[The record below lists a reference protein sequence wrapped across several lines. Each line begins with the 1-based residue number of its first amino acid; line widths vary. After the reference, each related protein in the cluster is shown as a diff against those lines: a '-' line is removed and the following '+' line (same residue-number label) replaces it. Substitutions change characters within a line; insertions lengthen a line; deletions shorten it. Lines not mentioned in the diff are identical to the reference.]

1 MVSVRRSLLT
11 GCVCLAVVVAGCQK
25 KTTKID
31 ESAQADET
39 PIESVDRTE
48 SEIVPS
54 DEDVFETV
62 DLDEQMK
69 EIFVP
74 VYFEYDQYTLEP
86 AAIEKLERIANF
98 LVENESVR
106 ILIEGHADER
116 GTHEYNIGLGENRA
130 KAARE
135 YLIGYGIK
143 PVRLEY
149 TSYGRERPAKPGCM
163 TDECHELNRRVE
175 WKRLKK

>member
-1 MVSVRRSLLT
+1 MAGLKMSLFT
-11 GCVCLAVVVAGCQK
+11 GCICLAVLVAGCQK
-25 KTTKID
+25 KTTKVD
-31 ESAQADET
+31 ESAQAEET
-39 PIESVDRTE
+39 PIENVDRVE

-74 VYFEYDQYTLEP
+74 VYFEYDQYNLKPE
-86 AAIEKLERIANF
+86 AIEKLERIANF
-98 LVENESVR
+98 LLENDSVR

-143 PVRLEY
+143 PVMLEY
-149 TSYGRERPAKPGCM
+149 TSYGRERPANPNCM
-163 TDECHELNRRVE
+163 TDECHALNRRVE